1 MSYLGCSVRIY
12 LDRYGGT
19 YQPRSSRGH
28 WIAVDMQGIDVMSLH
43 DIENG
48 ILGGDLEAER
58 FWRAAADASWIATG
72 RTPNDA
78 LTALEEQQRKRPR
91 KPGWPPPPIAN

>member
-1 MSYLGCSVRIY
+1 MSYLGSVRIY

-19 YQPRSSRGH
+19 YQPRSKYGQ
-28 WIAVDMQGIDVMSLH
+28 WIAVDMRGIDVMSLH

-58 FWRAAADASWIATG
+58 FWRAVANASWIAAG
-72 RTPNDA
+72 STPNDA
-78 LTALEEQQRKRPR
+78 LAALEEQQRGQPR
-91 KPGWPPPPIAN
+91 KPGWPPPPMAN